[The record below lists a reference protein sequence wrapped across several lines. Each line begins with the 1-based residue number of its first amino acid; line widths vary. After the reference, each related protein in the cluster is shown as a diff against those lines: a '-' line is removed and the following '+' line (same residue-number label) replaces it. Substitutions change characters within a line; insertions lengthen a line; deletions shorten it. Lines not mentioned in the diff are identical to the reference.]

1 VEPKKE
7 AEPEQKSSIATE
19 AKQQAEKLLAEM
31 QKLHLPKIS
40 MSGHDWHHDL
50 QALQHWFLGQSAPWP
65 EKWPERVLAFFS
77 RITRRGWVTLA
88 GSLFAAALLVGVIVA
103 GSWSEPVVQQ
113 RASYNA
119 DTAIYY
125 QLKPGLSAREIADE
139 LVAKGVLRS
148 KADFWWQAR
157 MKGKAADFMT
167 GTYALKPNMSAD
179 EVIALFTSGDT
190 TRVKFTIPEGFGV
203 KEIAKRLA
211 DEGIVDEQEFL
222 AKAKH
227 FAPYDYIEKKGE
239 ARYYAE
245 GFLFP
250 DTYTLDSDI
259 DADHILKMMARDF
272 DQRLTPELR
281 SRAEEMHLSIFD
293 LVTLASLVEKECR
306 YPEDRA
312 IVAQVFFKR
321 LKVGMPLQTD
331 TTLQYLMAGPKE
343 DVSLE
348 DTKIDSP
355 YNTYQHDG
363 LPPGPI
369 ASPGMASIKAVL
381 YPADTDYLYF
391 VADRQGHNH
400 YATNYQDHMANV
412 HQYR

>member
-1 VEPKKE
+1 MEPKKE
-7 AEPEQKSSIATE
+7 AEPEQKSSIVTE

-293 LVTLASLVEKECR
+293 LVTLQFQVEVRSEDALIPLTCLACAR
-306 YPEDRA
+306 NVSPED
-312 IVAQVFFKR
+312 
-321 LKVGMPLQTD
+321 L
-331 TTLQYLMAGPKE
+331 
-343 DVSLE
+343 
-348 DTKIDSP
+348 
-355 YNTYQHDG
+355 
-363 LPPGPI
+363 
-369 ASPGMASIKAVL
+369 
-381 YPADTDYLYF
+381 
-391 VADRQGHNH
+391 
-400 YATNYQDHMANV
+400 
-412 HQYR
+412 